1 MIEKHFIHD
10 PSSARLEFSQID
22 EELVI
27 LNLDSGFYF
36 TVSGI
41 GPVIWHLLDRK
52 YTVDA
57 MIQAIVQKYGIEEP
71 IVRTE
76 VENFIGKLMAED
88 LLGAAQEQ
96 DVASLP
102 LEEPAEFDG
111 WTAAYQPVTIMKYN
125 DLLESFALDPPLVIG
140 NV

>member
-1 MIEKHFIHD
+1 MIKKHFIHA

-41 GPVIWHLLDRK
+41 GPVIWRLLDLK

-57 MIQAIVQKYGIEEP
+57 IIQTIVQHYDIEEP

-76 VENFIGKLMAED
+76 VEDFIGKLMAED
-88 LLGAAQEQ
+88 LLGAAQE
-96 DVASLP
+96 VTSLP
-102 LEEPAEFDG
+102 LEEPAKFDG
-111 WTAAYQPVTIMKYN
+111 WSAAYQPVTIMKYN